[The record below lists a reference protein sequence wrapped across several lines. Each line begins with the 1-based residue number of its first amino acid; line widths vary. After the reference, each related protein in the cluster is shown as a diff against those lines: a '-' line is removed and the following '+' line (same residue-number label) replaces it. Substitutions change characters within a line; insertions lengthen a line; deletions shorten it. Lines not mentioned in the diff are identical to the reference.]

1 MESLGEGSWSLA
13 ELHVE
18 PLGGAQLDPDGV
30 VHGVPGGVHL
40 DPGVA
45 VCGVLGGVQP
55 EPAGAVHGVLGEAQ
69 LEPDETVQGVPG
81 GDGAIF
87 SRGPRPALGPQVHR
101 PHHPRTSDDSEPI
114 GHP

>member
-45 VCGVLGGVQP
+45 VCGVPGGVQP
-55 EPAGAVHGVLGEAQ
+55 EPAGAVHGVPGGKHSWSLMTQYRESLGEMEQ
-69 LEPDETVQGVPG
+69 FFREVLVP
-81 GDGAIF
+81 
-87 SRGPRPALGPQVHR
+87 H
-101 PHHPRTSDDSEPI
+101 
-114 GHP
+114 